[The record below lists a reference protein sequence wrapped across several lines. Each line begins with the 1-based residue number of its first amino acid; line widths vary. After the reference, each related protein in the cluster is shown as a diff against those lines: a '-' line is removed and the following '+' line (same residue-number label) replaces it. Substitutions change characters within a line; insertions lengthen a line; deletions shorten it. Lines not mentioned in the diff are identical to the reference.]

1 MVLWYVY
8 FSVLFRPQL
17 LINHSLNNELQLS
30 LSANGHLG
38 DKKVPAVVERWP
50 LRRGREII

>member
-8 FSVLFRPQL
+8 FSVIFRPQL

-30 LSANGHLG
+30 LSTTATLETEEIAGRCG
-38 DKKVPAVVERWP
+38 EVAVMKR
-50 LRRGREII
+50 